1 MKRWIIGFS
10 QFQLKDYLNN
20 ILNNY
25 EKNKIKL
32 VNILNYD
39 ITDIVNFYKHVDK
52 NNICI
57 VENIDLFPSHFQY
70 KLKELTDYYPI
81 ETIIT
86 TIYRDNPY
94 IIKSIQYKFEKI
106 NLGVENNVKVF
117 DKDYNKYVASMIQKR
132 IQLYFNLTNTNDV
145 KKIINSHNLSNDTIS
160 EILCV
165 LNNNVLEKVVES
177 ILHENYV
184 NIYKSIHHIYS
195 YYGLSY
201 TDIIE
206 CIISYVQHNTTLDE
220 GLRYKLINCLINS
233 IKDNFT
239 HDNHIN
245 ILKMAISLQ
254 KCSSPSA
261 SP

>member
-10 QFQLKDYLNN
+10 QFQLKDYLDN
-20 ILNNY
+20 IINSSKDKRLKY
-25 EKNKIKL
+25 

-39 ITDIVNFYKHVDK
+39 ITDVVNFYKHVDK
-52 NNICI
+52 DKVCI
-57 VENIDLFPSHFQY
+57 VENIDLFPTHFQY

-81 ETIIT
+81 DTIIT

-106 NLGVENNVKVF
+106 NLGVENNVEVF
-117 DKDYNKYVASMIQKR
+117 GKHYNKYVAAMIQKR
-132 IQLYFNLTNTNDV
+132 VQLYFNSGQRDDV
-145 KKIINSHNLSNDTIS
+145 KNIINTLSNETIS

-165 LNNNVLEKVVES
+165 LNDNVLQRVVKS
-177 ILHENYV
+177 ILHDNYID
-184 NIYKSIHHIYS
+184 IYKSIHHIYS

-201 TDIIE
+201 MDIIE
-206 CIISYVQHNTTLDE
+206 CIISYIQHNTHLDE
-220 GLRYKLINCLINS
+220 GLRYSLVNCLINN